1 MLMLTS
7 LKHLYLPRVF
17 EMKMLGLGNKKQ
29 DLQKYIFKSTEIT
42 NNDLSLYVLGQ
53 FKTFPN
59 CDLNL

>member
-1 MLMLTS
+1 
-7 LKHLYLPRVF
+7 
-17 EMKMLGLGNKKQ
+17 MKMLGLGNKKQ
-29 DLQKYIFKSTEIT
+29 DLQKYIFKSTEII